1 MSNTPFRVLMTRR
14 AAPPPLMRAP
24 TPMSACHFSRVDA
37 SPLETRGQLTLLRW
51 VNQSQGDAMIQYV
64 QGSGARIVSV
74 EVDGRAI
81 WTNPTGDARAR
92 FDGKMPVVLPKAEV
106 RILVLR
112 TSPSSAPGAELGV
125 FAAGPVNTSGGVG
138 ASTIVHDI
146 DADKYPYAG
155 PIYAMMG
162 AAVGVTVGYWG
173 GGPRNAGSNAAAGA
187 VVGGLLGFL
196 TAHYV
201 VSKS

>member
-138 ASTIVHDI
+138 ASTGATEPGAVMSRE
-146 DADKYPYAG
+146 AG
-155 PIYAMMG
+155 LGIG
-162 AAVGVTVGYWG
+162 AVAGCVAGGVVGYLLSPNRFESPPNTVIG
-173 GGPRNAGSNAAAGA
+173 GVLGGTL
-187 VVGGLLGFL
+187 GLLAVHL
-196 TAHYV
+196 VTR
-201 VSKS
+201 